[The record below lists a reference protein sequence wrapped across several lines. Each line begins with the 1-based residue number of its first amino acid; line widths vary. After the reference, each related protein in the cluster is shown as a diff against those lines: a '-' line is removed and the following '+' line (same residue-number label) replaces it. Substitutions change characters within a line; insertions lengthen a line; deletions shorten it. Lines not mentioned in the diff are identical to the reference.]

1 MIAVILRGVLG
12 ARPLNFIG
20 YTAHHAGQVVADADD
35 AWAALA
41 TTNRAHLLLFAKT
54 PNLIRYARV

>member
-20 YTAHHAGQVVADADD
+20 YTAHHAGQGVADADD
-35 AWAALA
+35 AWAELD
-41 TTNRAHLLLFAKT
+41 TTNTAHLLLFAKI
-54 PNLIRYARV
+54 PDLIRYAGV